1 MNQLGFLKLIWSF
14 FIILQFLRNWSQLS
28 NARWFL
34 YLFKPLASCAVLSAF
49 LATSIR
55 VWFFFRE
62 FTNQSIIP
70 SVHRVQNQQ
79 VRETQQHFTHP
90 PRSHQKSMVASE
102 LHKDVFLIA
111 PGLEVYCSCF
121 LIQNSKFLA
130 FSCVL
135 FFGTHSSGRHPRQD
149 NKVFWYTFKWVAP
162 RVAAIHV
169 KIIMCI
175 IFVLPAVVTMAP
187 QFPNLPVQCID
198 TAVDVQSFV
207 CACTLLGW
215 SKNWITS

>member
-1 MNQLGFLKLIWSF
+1 MWSRWTSSDFWNWSGLF

-49 LATSIR
+49 LAKSIH
-55 VWFFFRE
+55 VWFYFRE

-90 PRSHQKSMVASE
+90 PKSHQKSMVASE

-121 LIQNSKFLA
+121 PIQNSKFLA

-149 NKVFWYTFKWVAP
+149 NKVFWYTLKWVALW
-162 RVAAIHV
+162 VAAIHI
-169 KIIMCI
+169 KIILLMCI
-175 IFVLPAVVTMAP
+175 LLALVAIIISIEIHPAES
-187 QFPNLPVQCID
+187 FGLCID
-198 TAVDVQSFV
+198 S
-207 CACTLLGW
+207 
-215 SKNWITS
+215 